1 MTLDTYLDTMPG
13 YLDDHAYAAVDFP
26 DLWAPL
32 NDAAH
37 RDGTLAD
44 DLDVGEIM
52 NTYMVQVRR
61 GAYGKHTRFHKKN
74 RYKQR
79 KETLLSLLPNKETI

>member
-37 RDGTLAD
+37 REGTLAD

-52 NTYMVQVRR
+52 NTYMVQVRPW
-61 GAYGKHTRFHKKN
+61 KHTRFHEIK
-74 RYKQR
+74 RFKQR
-79 KETLLSLLPNKETI
+79 KETLLSLLPNKETM

>member
-61 GAYGKHTRFHKKN
+61 GAYGKHTRFHKK
-74 RYKQR
+74 
-79 KETLLSLLPNKETI
+79 